1 MKLTKGQNRFIN
13 NKSMGITFLKG
24 KKNSGKTTAAI
35 YRAIN
40 LENNYCIYND
50 DKILYIT
57 LDNDNAN
64 SIRDKYNNIVTSL
77 DKTIKVN
84 TTSEVVTKGE

>member
-13 NKSMGITFLKG
+13 NKSMGITFVKG

-40 LENNYCIYND
+40 LENNYCIYNCRQ
-50 DKILYIT
+50 Y
-57 LDNDNAN
+57 
-64 SIRDKYNNIVTSL
+64 Y
-77 DKTIKVN
+77 
-84 TTSEVVTKGE
+84 